1 MMKFLVIAVVA
12 ALSILPNGASA
23 QVYYTIN
30 GQVAP
35 PDIAYSMAAKGL
47 PPGNY
52 WLAQNGNW
60 GVVGSAYPLGN
71 IYANSGGAAPGYSPG
86 PRTRCRTWGTGE
98 MRCD

>member
-1 MMKFLVIAVVA
+1 MMKYVAIVA
-12 ALSILPNGASA
+12 AAILTTAPNPANA

-30 GQVAP
+30 GQAAP
-35 PDIAYSMAAKGL
+35 ANIAYSMAAMGM

-52 WLAQNGNW
+52 WLAQNGNR

-71 IYANSGGAAPGYSPG
+71 IYANSGGASPGYSAG
-86 PRTRCRTWGTGE
+86 PQTRCRTWGTGE